1 MRKEKVTDII
11 MIVLAVLFLIVL
23 TAPGSFAQSLDESA
37 TNHEYVII
45 NDGPRIYSVKG
56 AIVENVEQIV
66 YKGVTYYAFRTSN
79 MESTQ
84 YAIPTSYSI
93 FETKKLYPGSLVSFS
108 YEKAVFDH
116 SIYYVTDLEF
126 E

>member
-1 MRKEKVTDII
+1 MRREKVTDII
-11 MIVLAVLFLIVL
+11 MIFLVVVFFIVL
-23 TAPGSFAQSLDESA
+23 TTPGSMARSLDNSA
-37 TNHEYVII
+37 TDHEEII
-45 NDGPRIYSVKG
+45 VYNFPQVYTVKG
-56 AIVENVEQIV
+56 AVIENVEQIV
-66 YKGVTYYAFRTSN
+66 YKGVTYYAFRTSY
-79 MESTQ
+79 MEGQQ